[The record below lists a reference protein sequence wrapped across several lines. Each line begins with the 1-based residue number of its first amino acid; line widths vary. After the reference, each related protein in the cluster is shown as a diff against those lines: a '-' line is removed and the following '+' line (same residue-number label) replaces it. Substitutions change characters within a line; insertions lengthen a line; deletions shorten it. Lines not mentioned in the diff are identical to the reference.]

1 MAHTHEKNAHARKG
15 KTGVFIST
23 AVERI
28 GRQGVR
34 VEMKV
39 R

>member
-15 KTGVFIST
+15 KNGFFIYT

-28 GRQGVR
+28 GRQVVR
-34 VEMKV
+34 V
-39 R
+39 